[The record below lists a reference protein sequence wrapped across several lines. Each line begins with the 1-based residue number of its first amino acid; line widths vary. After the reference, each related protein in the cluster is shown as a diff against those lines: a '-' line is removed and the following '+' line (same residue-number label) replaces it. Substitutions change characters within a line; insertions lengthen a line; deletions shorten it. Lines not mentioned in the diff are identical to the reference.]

1 MGNGIYRG
9 SWSYVDVIAKEG
21 PRKGALLP
29 VGKYA
34 REVICESQER
44 VQDWVYVGKAIA
56 RMMGLKGMVS
66 ITPASAYKGC
76 FFVDSVGRVEW
87 LQEQGRMIVKGG
99 SVFLRR

>member
-44 VQDWVYVGKAIA
+44 VQD
-56 RMMGLKGMVS
+56 
-66 ITPASAYKGC
+66 
-76 FFVDSVGRVEW
+76 
-87 LQEQGRMIVKGG
+87 
-99 SVFLRR
+99 